1 MIGKVSHFIELL
13 VISWFFYENYQFF
26 KKIGR
31 RFFDFEN
38 FQTIRDFKLFDLYY
52 FQKIGTPIC

>member
-1 MIGKVSHFIELL
+1 MKITNSL
-13 VISWFFYENYQFF
+13 